1 MSCFRSSLIALA
13 LVLLTPLLGEAQ
25 MGAPQGEAK
34 VAAVLSVDKLAPDTP
49 FRVAVVIDVAE
60 HWHINANPANAEG
73 LIPTT
78 LTLPSTASVVIDRVV
93 YPKGATTKVSWSD
106 EPVSL
111 YTGHTIIFA
120 EGHVNAAA
128 QPGPVKIEGT
138 LRYQACNDQVCIA
151 PKTVPV
157 VIETE
162 IVSAPQ
168 KPQPVHPEIF
178 GAVTEFAPLAPL
190 VTGGKTESN
199 RDIVSFFRD
208 YFTKLDIASFVQER
222 GWFITILVIFLGGLA
237 LNLTPCVFPMIA
249 ITVSYFGGQGGE
261 RNARRAF
268 ISSLIYCL
276 GIVLTYSTLG
286 LIAALTG
293 SLFGS
298 ALQSPFVLVGI
309 ALLLVALALNMF
321 GLYELQPPQF
331 LMQKATNLS
340 SKAGYV
346 GVFFLGAVIGVIAAP
361 CLAPVVVALLAFVA
375 KTGKPWLGWWL
386 FFIFGSGLGL
396 PYIVLG
402 TFSGLLTRLPKSGM
416 WMVWVKRGFGG
427 VLFLVAAVII
437 IPLWLNAAGSTT
449 GGITWEPYSAANLQ
463 QAAAAHRSVM
473 IDFTADWCGPC
484 RKMQRTTF
492 RDPRVISQTNQVAMV
507 RADLTRESSPEVEKI
522 RKDFGIWGVPTILFL
537 DPDGREHTELRQV
550 EDVGADQ
557 LLGLL
562 EKAKG
567 IAPTNSPVTRAP
579 DVPAQLLNPF

>member
-1 MSCFRSSLIALA
+1 MNRFRLSSMAVA
-13 LVLLTPLLGEAQ
+13 LVLLTPLAVTAQ
-25 MGAPQGEAK
+25 ISAPQAEAN
-34 VAAVLSVDKLAPDTP
+34 VTTFLSVDKLAPGAP

-60 HWHINANPANAEG
+60 RWHINANPANAEG

-78 LTLPSTASVVIDRVV
+78 LTLTSTATVVIDRIV
-93 YPKGATTKVSWSD
+93 YPKGAITKVSWSD
-106 EPVSL
+106 GPVSL
-111 YTGHTIIFA
+111 YTGHTILFA
-120 EGHVNAAA
+120 EGHVNTAA
-128 QPGPVKIEGT
+128 QPGPVKLEGT

-151 PKTVPV
+151 PKNIPV

-178 GAVTEFAPLAPL
+178 GTVVEAAPLAHL
-190 VTGGKTESN
+190 VTAGPNE
-199 RDIVSFFRD
+199 DVSP
-208 YFTKLDIASFVQER
+208 IATLVHQH
-222 GWFITILVIFLGGLA
+222 GWFVTFLFVFLGGLA
-237 LNLTPCVFPMIA
+237 LNLTPCVYPMIA

-309 ALLLVALALNMF
+309 ALLLVALALSMF
-321 GLYELQPPQF
+321 GLFEFQPPQA
-331 LMQKATNLS
+331 LMQKATGLS
-340 SKAGYV
+340 SKAGYI

-361 CLAPVVVALLAFVA
+361 CLAPFVVALLAFVGE
-375 KTGKPWLGWWL
+375 TGNPWLGWWL
-386 FFIFGSGLGL
+386 FFALALGLGL
-396 PYIVLG
+396 PYVVLG

-416 WMVWVKRGFGG
+416 WMVWVKRIFG
-427 VLFLVAAVII
+427 VALFAVAAWITS
-437 IPLWLNAAGSTT
+437 PLWLNAAGPTT
-449 GGITWEPYSAANLQ
+449 GGVAWVPYSAAKLQ
-463 QAAAAHRSVM
+463 QASADHHAVM

-484 RKMQRTTF
+484 RRMQRTTF
-492 RDPRVISQTNQVAMV
+492 RDPRVINQTNQVAMI
-507 RADLTRESSPEVEKI
+507 RADLTSESSPEVEKI

-537 DPDGREHTELRQV
+537 GPDGREHTELRQV
-550 EDVGADQ
+550 EYVDADK

-562 EKAKG
+562 EKAKS
-567 IAPTNSPVTRAP
+567 IATTNSPVASAP
-579 DVPAQLLNPF
+579 DAPVQLLNPF

>member
-1 MSCFRSSLIALA
+1 MSRFRPFWIALA
-13 LVLLTPLLGEAQ
+13 LALLAPLAGEGQA
-25 MGAPQGEAK
+25 GAPQGEAK
-34 VAAVLSVDKLAPDTP
+34 IATVLSVDKLAADAP

-78 LTLPSTASVVIDRVV
+78 LTLPSAASIVIDRIV
-93 YPKGATTKVSWSD
+93 YPKGATTRVSWSD
-106 EPVSL
+106 EPVAL
-111 YTGHTIIFA
+111 YTGNAIIFA
-120 EGHVNAAA
+120 EGHVSADAK
-128 QPGPVKIEGT
+128 PGPVKLEGS

-151 PKTVPV
+151 PKTIPIA
-157 VIETE
+157 IETE
-162 IVSAPQ
+162 VTPASQ
-168 KPQPVHPEIF
+168 RPQPIHPDIF
-178 GAVTEFAPLAPL
+178 GAATGSAPLARL
-190 VTGGKTESN
+190 VTAGANE
-199 RDIVSFFRD
+199 DVSPIA
-208 YFTKLDIASFVQER
+208 KLVRER
-222 GWFITILVIFLGGLA
+222 GWFVTILVVFLGGLA
-237 LNLTPCVFPMIA
+237 LNLTPCVYPMIA

-309 ALLLVALALNMF
+309 ALLLVALALSMF
-321 GLYELQPPQF
+321 GLFELQPPQA
-331 LMQKATNLS
+331 LMQKATGLS
-340 SKAGYV
+340 SKAGYI

-361 CLAPVVVALLAFVA
+361 CLAPFVVALLAFVGQ
-375 KTGKPWLGWWL
+375 TGNPWLGWWL
-386 FFIFGSGLGL
+386 FFALALGLGL
-396 PYIVLG
+396 PYVVLG

-416 WMVWVKRGFGG
+416 WMVWVKRVFG
-427 VLFLVAAVII
+427 VALFVVAAWITS
-437 IPLWLNAAGSTT
+437 PLWQNAAMSET
-449 GGITWEPYSAANLQ
+449 GGIVWEPYSIANLQ
-463 QAAAAHRSVM
+463 QAAAAHRPVM

-492 RDPRVISQTNQVAMV
+492 HDPRVIGQTNQVAMV

-537 DPDGREHTELRQV
+537 GPDGREHTELRQV
-550 EDVGADQ
+550 EYIDANQ

-567 IAPTNSPVTRAP
+567 IAPTNTPVARAP
-579 DVPAQLLNPF
+579 DVPPQLLNPF

>member
-1 MSCFRSSLIALA
+1 MRRFRASLLAIALV
-13 LVLLTPLLGEAQ
+13 VLTARAVEAQ
-25 MGAPQGEAK
+25 TGGPQGEAK
-34 VAAVLSVDKLAPDTP
+34 VATLLSVDKLAPDAP
-49 FRVAVVIDVAE
+49 FRIAVVIDVAE
-60 HWHINANPANAEG
+60 HWHINANPAHGDG

-78 LTLPSTASVVIDRVV
+78 LTLLSTDSVVIDRIV
-93 YPKGATTKVSWSD
+93 YPKGSTAKVAWSD
-106 EPVSL
+106 EPVAL
-111 YTGHTIIFA
+111 YTGHTVIFA
-120 EGHVNAAA
+120 EGHVKPAA
-128 QPGPVKIEGT
+128 QPGLVKLEGA

-151 PKTVPV
+151 PKTIPA

-168 KPQPVHPEIF
+168 KPQAVHSEIF
-178 GAVTEFAPLAPL
+178 GAATEAAPLAHL
-190 VTGGKTESN
+190 VTADENEEASP
-199 RDIVSFFRD
+199 
-208 YFTKLDIASFVQER
+208 IATLVR
-222 GWFITILVIFLGGLA
+222 RHGWFVTILFVFLGGLA
-237 LNLTPCVFPMIA
+237 LNLTPCVYPMIA

-268 ISSLIYCL
+268 VSSLIYCL

-309 ALLLVALALNMF
+309 ALLLVALALSMF
-321 GLYELQPPQF
+321 GLFELQPPQA
-331 LMQKATNLS
+331 LMQKATGLS
-340 SKAGYV
+340 SKAGYI

-361 CLAPVVVALLAFVA
+361 CLAPFVVALLAFVGE
-375 KTGKPWLGWWL
+375 TGNPWLGWWL
-386 FFIFGSGLGL
+386 FFALALGLGL
-396 PYIVLG
+396 PYVVLG

-416 WMVWVKRGFGG
+416 WMVWVKRVFG
-427 VLFLVAAVII
+427 VALFAVAAWITS
-437 IPLWLNAAGSTT
+437 PLWLSAAMPAT
-449 GGITWEPYSAANLQ
+449 GGIAWEPYSTAYLQ
-463 QAAAAHRSVM
+463 QAAAAHRPVM

-492 RDPRVISQTNQVAMV
+492 RDPRIISQTNQVTMV

-537 DPDGREHTELRQV
+537 GPDGREHTELRQI
-550 EDVGADQ
+550 EYVGADQ

-567 IAPTNSPVTRAP
+567 IAPTNSPTAHAP
-579 DVPAQLLNPF
+579 DMPAQLLNPF

>member
-1 MSCFRSSLIALA
+1 MRRFRASSLAVALI
-13 LVLLTPLLGEAQ
+13 LLTPLAGEAQ
-25 MGAPQGEAK
+25 TGGPQGEAK
-34 VAAVLSVDKLAPDTP
+34 IATLLSIDKLAPDAP
-49 FRVAVVIDVAE
+49 FRVAVIIDVTE

-78 LTLPSTASVVIDRVV
+78 LTLPSTASIVIDRVV
-93 YPKGATTKVSWSD
+93 YPKGASTKVSWSD
-106 EPVSL
+106 GPVAL
-111 YTGHTIIFA
+111 YTGHTVIFA
-120 EGHVNAAA
+120 EGRVNPSA

-151 PKTVPV
+151 PKTIPI

-162 IVSAPQ
+162 FISAPQ
-168 KPQPVHPEIF
+168 KPQAIHPEVF
-178 GAVTEFAPLAPL
+178 GAIPETPPLAHL
-190 VTGGKTESN
+190 VSADMNEEASP
-199 RDIVSFFRD
+199 
-208 YFTKLDIASFVQER
+208 IASLVR
-222 GWFITILVIFLGGLA
+222 KHGWFVTILIVFLGGLA
-237 LNLTPCVFPMIA
+237 LNLTPCVYPMIA

-268 ISSLIYCL
+268 VSSLIYCL

-309 ALLLVALALNMF
+309 ALLLVALALSMF
-321 GLYELQPPQF
+321 GLFELQPPQA
-331 LMQKATNLS
+331 LMQKATGLS
-340 SKAGYV
+340 SKAGYI

-361 CLAPVVVALLAFVA
+361 CLAPFVVALLAFVGE
-375 KTGKPWLGWWL
+375 TGNPWLGWWL
-386 FFIFGSGLGL
+386 FFALALGLGL
-396 PYIVLG
+396 PYVVLG

-416 WMVWVKRGFGG
+416 WMVWVKRVFG
-427 VLFLVAAVII
+427 VALFAVAAWITS
-437 IPLWLNAAGSTT
+437 PLWVNAAGPTT
-449 GGITWEPYSAANLQ
+449 GGVMWEPYSATNLLE
-463 QAAAAHRSVM
+463 AATAHRPVM

-492 RDPRVISQTNQVAMV
+492 RDPRIISQTGEVVMV
-507 RADLTRESSPEVEKI
+507 RADLTRETSPEVEKI

-550 EDVGADQ
+550 EYVGADQ

-567 IAPTNSPVTRAP
+567 VAPTNSPVARAP

>member
-1 MSCFRSSLIALA
+1 MSRFRSSLIALA
-13 LVLLTPLLGEAQ
+13 LLLTSPALEAQ
-25 MGAPQGEAK
+25 TGGPQGEAK
-34 VAAVLSVDKLAPDTP
+34 VAAVLSVDKLAPDAP
-49 FRVAVVIDVAE
+49 FRVAVVIDVSE

-78 LTLPSTASVVIDRVV
+78 LTLPSTASVVIDRIT

-106 EPVSL
+106 EPVAL
-111 YTGHTIIFA
+111 YTGHTIIFG
-120 EGHVNAAA
+120 EGHVNATA
-128 QPGPVKIEGT
+128 QPGPVKIEGS

-151 PKTVPV
+151 PKTIPV

-168 KPQPVHPEIF
+168 KPQAVHPDIF
-178 GAVTEFAPLAPL
+178 GAATEAAPLAHL
-190 VTGGKTESN
+190 VTAGGNE
-199 RDIVSFFRD
+199 DVSP
-208 YFTKLDIASFVQER
+208 IATLIRER
-222 GWFITILVIFLGGLA
+222 GWFVTILIVFLGGLA
-237 LNLTPCVFPMIA
+237 LNLTPCVYPMIA

-268 ISSLIYCL
+268 VSSLIYCL

-309 ALLLVALALNMF
+309 ALLLVALALSMF
-321 GLYELQPPQF
+321 GLFELQPPQA
-331 LMQKATNLS
+331 LMQKATGLS
-340 SKAGYV
+340 SKAGYI

-361 CLAPVVVALLAFVA
+361 CLAPFVVALLAFVGE
-375 KTGKPWLGWWL
+375 TGNPWLGWWL
-386 FFIFGSGLGL
+386 FFALALGLGL
-396 PYIVLG
+396 PYVVLG
-402 TFSGLLTRLPKSGM
+402 TFSGLITRLPKSGM
-416 WMVWVKRGFGG
+416 WMVWVKRVFG
-427 VLFLVAAVII
+427 VALFAVAAWITS
-437 IPLWLNAAGSTT
+437 PLWLNAAMPTT
-449 GGITWEPYSAANLQ
+449 GGITWTPYSADYLQ
-463 QAAAAHRSVM
+463 QAAAAHRPVM

-492 RDPRVISQTNQVAMV
+492 RDARIISQTGEVAMV
-507 RADLTRESSPEVEKI
+507 RADLTREASPEVEKI

-537 DPDGREHTELRQV
+537 GPDGREHTKLRQT
-550 EDVGADQ
+550 EYIGADQ

-567 IAPTNSPVTRAP
+567 IAPTNSPVARAP

>member
-1 MSCFRSSLIALA
+1 MSLFRPSLIALA
-13 LVLLTPLLGEAQ
+13 LSLLTPVLGEAQ
-25 MGAPQGEAK
+25 LGAPQGEAR
-34 VAAVLSVDKLAPDTP
+34 VATLLSVDKLVPDMT

-78 LTLPSTASVVIDRVV
+78 LTLPSAASVVIDRIV

-106 EPVSL
+106 GPVSL

-120 EGHVNAAA
+120 EGHVNAAS
-128 QPGPVKIEGT
+128 QPGPVKLEGS

-151 PKTVPV
+151 PKTIPV

-168 KPQPVHPEIF
+168 KPQPLHPDIF
-178 GAVTEFAPLAPL
+178 STATEATPLKRL
-190 VTGGKTESN
+190 VTAGASE
-199 RDIVSFFRD
+199 DVSP
-208 YFTKLDIASFVQER
+208 IATLVRER
-222 GWFITILVIFLGGLA
+222 GWFVTILIVFFGGLA
-237 LNLTPCVFPMIA
+237 LNLTPCVYPMIA

-268 ISSLIYCL
+268 VSSLIYCL

-298 ALQSPFVLVGI
+298 ALQSPYVLVGI
-309 ALLLVALALNMF
+309 ALLLVALALSMF
-321 GLYELQPPQF
+321 GLYELQPPQA
-331 LMQKATNLS
+331 LMQKATGLS
-340 SKAGYV
+340 SKAGYI

-361 CLAPVVVALLAFVA
+361 CLAPFVVALLAFVGQ
-375 KTGKPWLGWWL
+375 TGNPWLGWWL
-386 FFIFGSGLGL
+386 FFALALGLGL
-396 PYIVLG
+396 PYVVLG

-416 WMVWVKRGFGG
+416 WMVWVKRVFG
-427 VLFLVAAVII
+427 VALFAVAAWITS
-437 IPLWLNAAGSTT
+437 PLWLNAAMPTT
-449 GGITWEPYSAANLQ
+449 GGITWEPYSSTNLQ
-463 QAAAAHRSVM
+463 QAATAHRPVM

-492 RDPRVISQTNQVAMV
+492 RDPRVISQTNHVTMV

-522 RKDFGIWGVPTILFL
+522 RKDFAIWGVPTILFL
-537 DPDGREHTELRQV
+537 GPDGREHTELRQV
-550 EDVGADQ
+550 EFVGADQ

-562 EKAKG
+562 EKSKG
-567 IAPTNSPVTRAP
+567 IAATNSPVARAP
-579 DVPAQLLNPF
+579 DVPPQLLNPF

>member
-1 MSCFRSSLIALA
+1 MNRFRPFSVALA
-13 LVLLTPLLGEAQ
+13 LVLLTSLAGKAQ
-25 MGAPQGEAK
+25 PGGPQGEAR
-34 VAAVLSVDKLAPDTP
+34 VTTLLSVDKLAPDAS
-49 FRVAVVIDVAE
+49 FRVAIVVDVAE

-78 LTLPSTASVVIDRVV
+78 LTLPSTAAVVFDRIV
-93 YPKGATTKVSWSD
+93 YPKGATTQVSWSD
-106 EPVSL
+106 GPVAL

-120 EGHVNAAA
+120 EGRVNAAA
-128 QPGPVKIEGT
+128 QPGPVKLEGT

-151 PKTVPV
+151 PKTIPV

-168 KPQPVHPEIF
+168 KPQSVHPELF
-178 GAVTEFAPLAPL
+178 GAVTEAAPLARL
-190 VTGGKTESN
+190 VTAGANEG
-199 RDIVSFFRD
+199 VSP
-208 YFTKLDIASFVQER
+208 IATLVRER
-222 GWFITILVIFLGGLA
+222 GWFVTILIVFLGGLA
-237 LNLTPCVFPMIA
+237 LNLTPCVYPMIA

-268 ISSLIYCL
+268 ASSLIYCL

-309 ALLLVALALNMF
+309 ALLLVALALSMF
-321 GLYELQPPQF
+321 GLFELQPPQA
-331 LMQKATNLS
+331 LMQRATGLS
-340 SKAGYV
+340 SKAGYI

-361 CLAPVVVALLAFVA
+361 CLAPFVVALLAFVGQ
-375 KTGKPWLGWWL
+375 TGNPWIGWWL
-386 FFIFGSGLGL
+386 FFALALGLGL
-396 PYIVLG
+396 PYVVLG

-416 WMVWVKRGFGG
+416 WMVWVKRVFG
-427 VLFLVAAVII
+427 VALFAVAAWITS
-437 IPLWLNAAGSTT
+437 PLWLNAATPTT
-449 GGITWEPYSAANLQ
+449 GGIAWEPYSAANLQ
-463 QAAAAHRSVM
+463 QAAAEHRPVM

-492 RDPRVISQTNQVAMV
+492 RDVRVIGQTNQVTMV

-522 RKDFGIWGVPTILFL
+522 RKDFSIWGVPTILFL
-537 DPDGREHTELRQV
+537 GPDGREHTELRQV
-550 EDVGADQ
+550 EYVGADQ
-557 LLGLL
+557 LLALL

-567 IAPTNSPVTRAP
+567 IVPTNSPVARAP
-579 DVPAQLLNPF
+579 DVPSQLLNPF